1 MTGKYLLRGVI
12 AGAVV
17 SGLAFA
23 AQAQDAMEMWD
34 GPGVMGASAQ
44 GVAIWQYPDRRAL
57 DPALF
62 GTPDAP
68 LNIDLLPLGNR
79 ETTAD
84 GSAYTTIR
92 NPAMFSNNIEMI
104 QGSFAMQVRD
114 LTARDSPDSR
124 DEIAMEAEFTAPDGR
139 MIRVVMDR
147 VIPVGPDHPFFGGV
161 GTDVLMHGSTG
172 IGTPLVAREFSYIT
186 AWGVGDIYV
195 DGEMADQGR
204 VVHVMVSERTRDA
217 EYMAG
222 FDVAMP
228 DALEIHLALP
238 PVRVSPGGPQP
249 SPVPTGV
256 MLPNGAEQPFI
267 HVNFYGNAE
276 VTGNRFVSE
285 GS

>member
-1 MTGKYLLRGVI
+1 MTGKYLLRAVM

-17 SGLAFA
+17 STLAVA

-34 GPGVMGASAQ
+34 GPGVMGASAD

-68 LNIDLLPLGNR
+68 LNIDLLPLENR
-79 ETTAD
+79 LTTAD

-104 QGSFAMQVRD
+104 EGSFAMQIRD

-124 DEIAMEAEFTAPDGR
+124 DEIAMEAEFAAPDGR

-161 GTDVLMHGSTG
+161 GTDVLMHGATG

-186 AWGVGDIYV
+186 AWGVGDIYI

-204 VVHVMVSERTRDA
+204 VVHVMVSERTRDE

-267 HVNFYGNAE
+267 HVNFYGSAE

-285 GS
+285 ES